1 MEWYINGAAD
11 RFLTSE
17 EVQDVEYDEET
28 AKELESELGSEE
40 PTKLNLNSYL

>member
-28 AKELESELGSEE
+28 
-40 PTKLNLNSYL
+40 TKLNLNSFL